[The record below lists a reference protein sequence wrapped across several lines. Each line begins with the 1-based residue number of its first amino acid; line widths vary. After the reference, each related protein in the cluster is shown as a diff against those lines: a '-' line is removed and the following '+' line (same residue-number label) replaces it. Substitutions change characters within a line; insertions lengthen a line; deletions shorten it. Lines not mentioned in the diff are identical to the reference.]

1 MLYLFDLKI
10 IFRKSFFQF
19 QVFGVIENVVQP
31 KRLTIK
37 FKIWGYCGIKWFT
50 PLYSSKKIYTSHN
63 SSTPTS
69 TPHHYSSISSS
80 APILDSISL
89 YLHNFFVLFG
99 LEIVYYTFFWEQKK
113 CGKVVKNMFSKAL
126 SGTHIQAILIVK
138 YSAKEIQ
145 KERYLCTTNL
155 FIKVY
160 FYNYFIWS
168 WSLNTLTSLTI
179 ATIKRFYY

>member
-1 MLYLFDLKI
+1 M
-10 IFRKSFFQF
+10 
-19 QVFGVIENVVQP
+19 
-31 KRLTIK
+31 
-37 FKIWGYCGIKWFT
+37 GYCGIKWFT

-80 APILDSISL
+80 APILDSLSL

-126 SGTHIQAILIVK
+126 LGTHIRAILIVK

-168 WSLNTLTSLTI
+168 WSH
-179 ATIKRFYY
+179 FYLQTPMMCINFNIEIIYQKKVQYWNQGHEL